1 LARPFSIVM
10 LRAPFAGASR
20 VSVHE
25 LVFYRGGN
33 WWDSKIP
40 PLLAIAYVQMLIQP
54 IPADLAL
61 GALAAVLISAFSL
74 AAYAHTLNDLFDIEA
89 DLLAGKKNHMAGLRP
104 WQRLTLPVLL
114 AAVGA
119 APWFIIRL
127 NEPTLILLGLIYLL
141 PIVYAVPPIRFK
153 ERGFLGVLNDAS
165 LVHAVP
171 VLFMVSLFTSVAG
184 SANVIG
190 LPVMVGVGIWAAAV
204 GLRGIILHEVWDWQ
218 NDFDAGAS
226 TWVVQVGVD
235 RALAFVRHFI
245 FPVEMVAFAA
255 LALTLLSW
263 LPVLFW
269 VLVGIVLLD
278 TVKRPL
284 GWAIR
289 FDPAPRDPEGVEI
302 PPHAVYQTW
311 LPLVAAALLASRDIW
326 YVPLLLAHVVLFR
339 ESILGRGLAVAIL
352 LRQLTFASTA
362 GLRGFVRQS
371 LLRESK

>member
-10 LRAPFAGASR
+10 LKAPFAGASR

-54 IPADLAL
+54 IPVDLAL

-119 APWFIIRL
+119 APWFMIRL
-127 NEPTLILLGLIYLL
+127 NEPTLILLSLIYLL

-218 NDFDAGAS
+218 NDLDTGAS
-226 TWVVQVGVD
+226 TWVVRVGVE
-235 RALAFVRHFI
+235 RAIAIVRHYI
-245 FPVEMVAFAA
+245 FPVEMVAFGA
-255 LALTLLSW
+255 LGLSLLPQV
-263 LPVLFW
+263 PVL
-269 VLVGIVLLD
+269 VVGIVIVMLLD
-278 TVKRPL
+278 AGRLLL
-284 GWAIR
+284 GWAVV
-289 FDPAPRDPEGVEI
+289 FDPAPRDPIGVEI
-302 PPHAVYQTW
+302 PPHAVYQVW
-311 LPLVAAALLASRDIW
+311 LPGIAAVLLAARDMWFASI
-326 YVPLLLAHVVLFR
+326 LLAHFALFR
-339 ESILGRGLAVAIL
+339 RSLL
-352 LRQLTFASTA
+352 LR
-362 GLRGFVRQS
+362 GYEIKEILRCGIITLYWKTRERQ
-371 LLRESK
+371 KTG